1 MRNVAAHYDNPKIAE
16 EHHLILS
23 DRSSGAGVA
32 ASVRTV
38 GVAVRLQSVTRVYGK
53 GGNAVAA
60 LRDVSIAFPRASFTA
75 VMGPSGSGKSTLLRC
90 AAGLDRPGPWRPCS
104 VSSKTTKQNRHR
116 RLGGGPTRSTWQGGF
131 RIVTLAI
138 EAEGFAKHGKDEA

>member
-16 EHHLILS
+16 EHHMILS

-104 VSSKTTKQNRHR
+104 VSSKPPNRIAID
-116 RLGGGPTRSTWQGGF
+116 GPAAGPRGRPG
-131 RIVTLAI
+131 R
-138 EAEGFAKHGKDEA
+138 EAFES